1 MVDSIYVLDANVFIE
16 AKRHYYPFDLVPF
29 LHRFW
34 EILVR
39 HALDGRVLSI
49 DRVKKELLEEKDEL
63 SEWAKKD
70 FSHAFASTNEK
81 IVLEAYAEVIG
92 WVQAHP
98 RYYGYVKAKYAAA
111 DEPDAWLIAY
121 AKAKAHCVVVT
132 HEVLAPYA
140 KKEVKI
146 PDVCQGLNVP
156 CVNTFQMLRALG
168 VRLA

>member
-1 MVDSIYVLDANVFIE
+1 MADSVYVLDANVFIE
-16 AKRHYYPFDLVPF
+16 AKRRYYAFDLVPK
-29 LHRFW
+29 FW
-34 EILVR
+34 ETLV
-39 HALDGRVLSI
+39 HYASEGRILSI
-49 DRVKKELLEEKDEL
+49 DRVKRELLREDKL
-63 SEWAKKD
+63 AKWAARD
-70 FSHAFASTNEK
+70 FGHAFASTDEE
-81 IVLEAYAEVIG
+81 IVNEAYAEVIG

-132 HEVLAPYA
+132 HEALAPYA
-140 KKEVKI
+140 KREIKI